1 MQIDDIGLVLEGGG
15 MRGAYTAGVLDYLM
29 QQDVKF
35 PYVIGVSAGANNGAD
50 YVSEQ
55 RERNRKVF
63 VDMVEDDRYCGFK
76 NLIKDGSYFD
86 MDFLFKKLPHD
97 LAPFDYKT
105 FGESD
110 ITFKVVV
117 TNSETGETEYF
128 SKDDFDTRF
137 FAEEILKASSSIP
150 VLSKPV
156 EIDGSYYFDGGAT
169 DPIPLEKAM
178 EDGYENNVLILT
190 KHKSFRLEKSRRR
203 NIIIR
208 LLLRDY
214 PELVEKLK
222 RRYKMYNSCI
232 EWINKLEE
240 EEKVFIFRPQQKPDI
255 GSLDHDKDKLQEL
268 YEEGIEETKERFT
281 EFKKWVKQ
289 VNKQKIKI

>member
-1 MQIDDIGLVLEGGG
+1 MVLENTGLVLEGGG
-15 MRGAYTAGVLDYLM
+15 MRGAYTAGVMDYLM
-29 QQDVKF
+29 RQKVKF
-35 PYVIGVSAGANNGAD
+35 PYVIGVSAGGNNGAD
-50 YVSEQ
+50 YVAEQ
-55 RERNRKVF
+55 RERNKRVF
-63 VDMVEDDRYCGFK
+63 VDLVEDERYCGFK
-76 NLIKDGSYFD
+76 NLIRDGSYFD

-117 TNSETGETEYF
+117 TNSETGKTEYF

-137 FAEEILKASSSIP
+137 FAEEILKASISTP

-214 PELVEKLK
+214 PKLVEKLK
-222 RRYKMYNSCI
+222 ERYKIYNRCI
-232 EWINKLEE
+232 EWINRLEE
-240 EEKVFIFRPQQKPDI
+240 EGKVFIFRPQEKTDI
-255 GSLDHDKDKLQEL
+255 GSLDHDKEKLKEL
-268 YEEGIEETKERFT
+268 YDEGKRETKNRFA
-281 EFKKWVKQ
+281 EFKKWVKERELTK
-289 VNKQKIKI
+289 V